1 MSNLP
6 IGNLPEI
13 FEIPAG
19 SKIIVE
25 TPQGTKIA
33 GAELVVAGN
42 GAAIHN
48 GIYRGKDLTDV
59 YTDAQIHAMI
69 ADGSFKDL
77 FVGDYVIKTI
87 NTSYGGSEKVKFIFA
102 GFDLFLHNGDAEI
115 TAHHAVM
122 LPEDSFKTLAAMNG
136 SNTTANGY
144 KGSAMYTTVLPV
156 YAAAI
161 KAAFSNY
168 VLNYKVLVSNAIS
181 TSGASMAG
189 AGLPGYASGWEW
201 ESVDLC
207 LMNEVQLYGCTV
219 LSSSFYD
226 VGNRNLQFP
235 LFALDPT
242 KKVAG
247 QGFEGAVSSR
257 YDFWLSAVAS
267 AATFCYCAGGG
278 TAYFYGASSAV
289 GVRPYFLLS

>member
-13 FEIPAG
+13 TEIPAG

-87 NTSYGGSEKVKFIFA
+87 NTSYGGSERVKFIFA
-102 GFDLFLHNGDAEI
+102 GFDLFLHDGDTET

-144 KGSAMYTTVLPV
+144 KGSAMHSTVLPV

-168 VLNYKVLVSNAIS
+168 VLTHREIISNAIS

-189 AGLPGYASGWEW
+189 AGFTGYASGWGW
-201 ESVDLC
+201 EDITLR

-226 VGNRNLQFP
+226 VGNANMQFP
-235 LFALDPT
+235 LFRLNPA

-257 YDFWLSAVAS
+257 YTFWLSAVAS
-267 AATFCYCAGGG
+267 ATNFCRCSLNGVADY
-278 TAYFYGASSAV
+278 YGASDAR